1 MQAPNAQGLGGL
13 ASRPQQMPQQQ
24 QPMPTPQSG
33 SPMAGLGSVQERVNA
48 YRGDPAPL
56 QQRYAVSQ
64 DLLDLL
70 ALQKIKSEKEAAAR
84 QMQLQMGQ
92 QQAAQGMESM
102 TVAQQREKEVMDL
115 TKNELAQQ
123 RGDTAQQQVSEQQ
136 EAMQRMM
143 GGIAGAPGAA
153 AVAQPKMMASGGIVA
168 FAEGGGVEGK
178 KPLDERAQAE
188 LQEAQRTGDRN
199 AMLMTIKK
207 LAAAGYDV
215 ATLIPRGVMGAAED
229 VANTRLGR
237 ALGVDFRFPQAAYG
251 GDRESM
257 TPMTDRI
264 RRAEAGGAEP
274 AAAPTTPTTSTTP
287 SAPASSAG
295 AGRGVVNPP
304 MADPNAPMSPPQ
316 TPPTPRP
323 APTGLASMPGA
334 QGAPSTIPRPGAAPA
349 TPNGPPAAPGFE
361 DAIKQ
366 GILGG
371 INRDP
376 MAEGQKYGQGVQER
390 LMFPEEQERRRKT
403 IEEQRKLYEQEF
415 DPERQRREKLQ
426 RFLLG
431 AGGRRYGEFAGGA
444 GAALDYETSQ
454 RGAQRER
461 LKGLED
467 MEQGLFSLRKGA
479 TETGIG
485 AEGKRMGELQ
495 EMQKAGITGG
505 VQQLSTE
512 ERALTADKDRDARAQ
527 ENALNRQI
535 EQAKIKISQER
546 NQIDKGVMDYTRLQ
560 NSKVDYEKLINETA
574 EFIDKKYK
582 PMRDALAMT
591 LGSSDPEK
599 KKQAQQQLR
608 DIEIQQDAE
617 VATKTK
623 ELREEVRKLSAMQL
637 GDGKGGYSATGM
649 PPGFKKVDER
659 QASAR

>member
-13 ASRPQQMPQQQ
+13 ASRPQQIPQQQ
-24 QPMPTPQSG
+24 QQAMPSPQSG

-48 YRGDPAPL
+48 YRGNAAPL

-92 QQAAQGMESM
+92 QQAAQGAEPM

-123 RGDTAQQQVSEQQ
+123 RGETAQQQMSEQQ
-136 EAMQRMM
+136 QAMQRMM
-143 GGIAGAPGAA
+143 GGIANAPGAA
-153 AVAQPKMMASGGIVA
+153 TAAQPKMMASGGIVA
-168 FAEGGGVEGK
+168 FADGGMPE
-178 KPLDERAQAE
+178 DEEQTSPAGRAARKVLAPFMPGDEERGRLREQIKAKYIGRAGLGGLFTPQSDAQRAQAQQIMSQ
-188 LQEAQRTGDRN
+188 LDR
-199 AMLMTIKK
+199 MST
-207 LAAAGYDV
+207 
-215 ATLIPRGVMGAAED
+215 AEM
-229 VANTRLGR
+229 R
-237 ALGVDFRFPQAAYG
+237 ALLEQP
-251 GDRESM
+251 
-257 TPMTDRI
+257 
-264 RRAEAGGAEP
+264 
-274 AAAPTTPTTSTTP
+274 
-287 SAPASSAG
+287 AG
-295 AGRGVVNPP
+295 AGRGMVNPP
-304 MADPNAPMSPPQ
+304 FDPNAPMTPPQ
-316 TPPTPRP
+316 AVPTPTPGAMPGAQGAAPTPRPTPTPRP
-323 APTGLASMPGA
+323 APAGLAGLPGA
-334 QGAPSTIPRPGAAPA
+334 QGAAPTPATPGTIPGAAPA
-349 TPNGPPAAPGFE
+349 ASGLESEVTK
-361 DAIKQ
+361 AISGGL
-366 GILGG
+366 GIDSLAGG
-371 INRDP
+371 E
-376 MAEGQKYGQGVQER
+376 AYGKSVQER

-444 GAALDYETSQ
+444 GAALAYETSQ
-454 RGAQRER
+454 HGAQRER

-467 MEQGLFSLRKGA
+467 MEQGLFSLRQGA
-479 TETGIG
+479 TEKGVASG
-485 AEGKRMGELQ
+485 MERMKALQ
-495 EMQKAGITGG
+495 QEKTSATTAG
-505 VQQLSTE
+505 VQQLGTE
-512 ERALTADKDRDARAQ
+512 ERARTATLDRDARAQ

-535 EQAKIKISQER
+535 EQAKIRISQDR

-574 EFIDKKYK
+574 TFIDKKYK

-649 PPGFKKVDER
+649 PRGFER
-659 QASAR
+659 AGERPAR